1 MKEIIKHLKLDS
13 SKEII
18 IMSAIKQREIDNLEI
33 LRRIEQ
39 WVNEEI
45 TKGELLEIL
54 ENQYNK
60 Q

>member
-18 IMSAIKQREIDNLEI
+18 IMSAIKQREIDNWEI

-60 Q
+60 

>member
-1 MKEIIKHLKLDS
+1 MREIIKHLELDS

-18 IMSAIKQREIDNLEI
+18 IMLFIKQREIDNLEI

-54 ENQYNK
+54 ENQ
-60 Q
+60 

>member
-60 Q
+60 